1 MKKGIEFTAL
11 QNNKLHTKQDFQD
24 LMLAILNPLKP
35 YYSEKKAGL
44 QLGVTMAHYDIGATW
59 MEAFSRPLWAL
70 VPYWAGGGVEQLD
83 SEAKQMSDEGQ
94 QNDGKRELTFAEIYR
109 KGLTAG
115 TDESNPEYWGECGSF
130 DQRFV
135 EMAAISYGIMFAPE
149 VIWEP
154 LSEQEK
160 KNLCNYLNK
169 INEHPLPVCNWI
181 LFAVLVNIAMKKVG
195 YPYSQKMLDE
205 YMDGLETF
213 YLGEG
218 WYQDGDSGQKDY
230 YISFAIHFYS
240 LMYARVMEQDDPKR
254 AALYKE
260 RALEF
265 AKQFIY
271 WFDEG
276 GDAIPFGRSLTYRF
290 SQVSFFSAC
299 LMADIEP
306 FPVPVMKGLIA
317 RHLRSWLKKDIFDR
331 DGILTI
337 GYGYPNLTMAERY
350 NAPGSPY
357 WGMKT
362 FAFLMLPDEHPF
374 WSVEEAPLPK
384 LKADCP
390 MSYAD
395 MYVRH
400 YGNHTTAFAPGVY
413 SPNGHGQIVAKY
425 SKFAYDTKFSIS
437 VAKSCYE
444 LHENAPDNMLAFFID
459 GYVYVRRICIES
471 KITEN
476 GVYSKW
482 SPYPG
487 IVVET
492 TVTPDA
498 EGHTRVHHITSD
510 RECVAYDCGFAV
522 DRGDFVPVGFESSV
536 GDNWAQASNEHC
548 CCRVQGGWKHMEAIA
563 QPSQNQDELPKG
575 HMIIADPNTNLL
587 YTKTA
592 IPSVKYQIKKGEQ
605 ELVTRVDAEYVG

>member
-1 MKKGIEFTAL
+1 MKKPNEFHT
-11 QNNKLHTKQDFQD
+11 LHSKKDFQD
-24 LMLAILNPLKP
+24 LMLSILEPLKP
-35 YYSEKKAGL
+35 HYSENKARL
-44 QLGVTMAHYDIGATW
+44 QLGVTMAHYDIGAAW

-70 VPYWAGGGVEQLD
+70 VPYWAGGGVEPDKAAD
-83 SEAKQMSDEGQ
+83 SEESLNFG
-94 QNDGKRELTFAEIYR
+94 EIYR

-115 TDESNPEYWGECGSF
+115 TDEKNPEYWGECGSF

-135 EMAAISYGIMFAPE
+135 EMAAISYGIMFAPQ
-149 VIWEP
+149 VVWEP

-160 KNLCNYLNK
+160 EKLCSYLNK

-181 LFAVLVNIAMKKVG
+181 LFAVLVNIAMKKAG
-195 YPYSQKMLDE
+195 RPYSQKMLEE

-240 LMYARVMEQDDPKR
+240 LIYAKVMEQEDPKR

-271 WFDEG
+271 WFDED

-299 LMADIEP
+299 LLADIEP
-306 FPVPVMKGLIA
+306 FPVPVMKGLLA
-317 RHLRSWLKKDIFDR
+317 RHLRSWLQKPIFDR

-384 LKADCP
+384 LPADCP
-390 MSYAD
+390 MPYAD

-444 LHENAPDNMLAFFID
+444 LHENAPDNMLAFWID
-459 GYVYVRRICIES
+459 GYVYVRRICMES
-471 KITEN
+471 KIMEN

-487 IVVET
+487 IIVET

-498 EGHTRVHHITSD
+498 EGHTRVHCITSD
-510 RECVAYDCGFAV
+510 IECEAYDCGFAV
-522 DRGDFVPVGFESSV
+522 DRGDFTPVGFESMT
-536 GDNWAQASNEHC
+536 GDHFAQAGNIHC
-548 CCRVQGGWKHMEAIA
+548 SCKVEAVNAMENKTDKEVGPLA
-563 QPSQNQDELPKG
+563 KG

-605 ELVTRVDAEYVG
+605 ELVTRVFAEYVG

>member
-1 MKKGIEFTAL
+1 MKKPEECTR
-11 QNNKLHTKQDFQD
+11 LHSKEDFRE
-24 LMLAILNPLKP
+24 LMFAILNPLKP
-35 YYSEKKAGL
+35 YYSENKARL
-44 QLGVTMAHYDIGATW
+44 QLGVTMAHYDINATW

-70 VPYWAGGGVEQLD
+70 VPYWAGGGRETEKGD
-83 SEAKQMSDEGQ
+83 GTGQ
-94 QNDGKRELTFAEIYR
+94 FESFAEIYR
-109 KGLTAG
+109 KGLCAG
-115 TDESNPEYWGECGSF
+115 TDEKNPEYWGECGSF

-149 VIWEP
+149 VVWDP

-160 KNLCNYLNK
+160 DNLCKYLNK

-195 YPYSQKMLDE
+195 RPYSPKMLEE
-205 YMDGLETF
+205 YLNGLETF
-213 YLGEG
+213 YLGDG

-230 YISFAIHFYS
+230 YISFAIHFYC
-240 LMYARVMEQDDPKR
+240 LIYAKVMEQEDGAR
-254 AALYKE
+254 ASLYKE
-260 RALEF
+260 RAMTF

-271 WFDEG
+271 WFDED

-290 SQVSFFSAC
+290 SQVSFFCAC
-299 LMADIEP
+299 LLADLEP
-306 FPVPVMKGLIA
+306 FPIPVMKGLIA
-317 RHLRSWLKKDIFDR
+317 RHLRSWMKRPIFDR

-357 WGMKT
+357 WSMKT
-362 FAFLMLPDEHPF
+362 FAFLMLPDNHPF
-374 WSVEEAPLPK
+374 WSAQEAPLPK

-390 MSYAD
+390 MPYAD

-425 SKFAYDTKFSIS
+425 GKFAYDTKFSIS

-444 LHENAPDNMLAFFID
+444 LHENAPDNMLAFVID
-459 GYVYVRRICIES
+459 GYVYVRRICMES
-471 KITEN
+471 KITET

-492 TVTPDA
+492 TITPD
-498 EGHTRVHHITSD
+498 ETGHKRVHKIVSD
-510 RECVAYDCGFAV
+510 RECIAYDCGFSV
-522 DRGDFVPVGFESSV
+522 NRGDFEPVGFESSA
-536 GDNWAQASNEHC
+536 GDGWAQASNEHC
-548 CCRVQGGWKHMEAIA
+548 LCKVEGKDAE
-563 QPSQNQDELPKG
+563 G
-575 HMIIADPNTNLL
+575 HVIISDPNLNLL

-592 IPSVKYQIKKGEQ
+592 IPSVKYQIQKGEQ
-605 ELVTRVDAEYVG
+605 ELVTFVLAEYIG

>member
-1 MKKGIEFTAL
+1 MGAWMEQLKNLNTKK
-11 QNNKLHTKQDFQD
+11 DFQD
-24 LMLAILNPLKP
+24 LMLSILNPLKP
-35 YYSEKKAGL
+35 HYSGHCARL
-44 QLGVTMAHYDIGATW
+44 QLGVTMAHYDIGAAW

-70 VPYWAGGGVEQLD
+70 VPYWAGGGR
-83 SEAKQMSDEGQ
+83 EG
-94 QNDGKRELTFAEIYR
+94 GFEEIYR
-109 KGLTAG
+109 RGLCAG
-115 TDESNPEYWGECGSF
+115 TDESDPEYWGECGSF

-149 VIWEP
+149 VVWNP

-160 KNLCNYLNK
+160 TNLASYLNK

-181 LFAVLVNIAMKKVG
+181 LFAVLVNIAMKSVG
-195 YPYSQKMLDE
+195 RPYSAKMLEE
-205 YMDGLETF
+205 YLEGLESF
-213 YLGEG
+213 YLGDG

-240 LMYARVMEQDDPKR
+240 LIYAKMMGEEDPGR
-254 AALYKE
+254 AGVYRE
-260 RALEF
+260 RAMTF
-265 AKQFIY
+265 ARQFVY
-271 WFDEG
+271 WFDED

-299 LMADIEP
+299 LLADIAP
-306 FPVPVMKGLIA
+306 FPVPVMKGLIV
-317 RHLRSWLKKDIFDR
+317 RHLQSWLVRPIFDR

-337 GYGYPNLTMAERY
+337 GYGYPNLIMAERY

-362 FAFLMLPDEHPF
+362 FAFLMLPDGHPF
-374 WSVEEAPLPK
+374 WSAEAAPLPK
-384 LKADCP
+384 LEPDCP
-390 MSYAD
+390 MPYAD
-395 MYVRH
+395 MFVHH
-400 YGNHTTAFAPGVY
+400 YGNHTTAFVPGVY

-425 SKFAYDTKFSIS
+425 GKFAYDTKFSIS

-444 LHENAPDNMLAFFID
+444 LHENAPDNMLAFVID
-459 GYVYVRRICIES
+459 GYVYVRRICMES
-471 KITEN
+471 KITET

-498 EGHTRVHHITSD
+498 RGHVREHHITSA
-510 RECVAYDCGFAV
+510 RECVAYDYGFAV
-522 DRGDFVPVGFESSV
+522 NRGDLTPVGYVSET
-536 GDNWAQASNEHC
+536 GEGWAEARNRSAY
-548 CCRVQGGWKHMEAIA
+548 CRVSGSTTQQGEV
-563 QPSQNQDELPKG
+563 LL
-575 HMIIADPNTNLL
+575 ADPNTNLL

-592 IPSVKYQIKKGEQ
+592 IPGVKYKVQKGEQ
-605 ELVTRVDAEYVG
+605 TFTTVVKAEILN